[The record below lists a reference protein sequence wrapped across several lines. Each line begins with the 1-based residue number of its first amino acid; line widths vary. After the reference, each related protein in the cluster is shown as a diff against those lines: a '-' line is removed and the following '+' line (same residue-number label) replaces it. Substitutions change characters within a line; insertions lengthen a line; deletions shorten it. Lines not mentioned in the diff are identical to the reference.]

1 MFDLQ
6 PLLEPRSVA
15 VLGAS
20 RTAGRPG
27 NLLLRNIV
35 NGGYPGRLHGVN
47 PSARGIDIHGVP
59 TVADVADIGEAVD
72 LAMVCL
78 PREAV
83 LAGVEHAIS
92 HGARAVAVVTAGFAE
107 ADDWGVAE
115 QQRLVDLGDR
125 HGVPIIGPNTIG
137 TVSMGGRFRASFAE
151 LPVWSDGP
159 IAIVAQTGI
168 YTGAVLQTLA
178 ARGTMLGIRASV
190 DMGNRSNLTEEE
202 LVQHF
207 LNDGSTTTVGCYL
220 ERPHDAQ
227 RLAEVIAAR
236 RSDQHVVLLL
246 PTGSRAAYESSR
258 RHTGSDRQLQQAD
271 VAAVVQAGAVMAR
284 SSAEFVAAMRTGG
297 TGNAGRGGGVAVVT
311 GSGAVGVMATGQALD
326 AGLRM
331 AEFAPSTVAKVRDRF
346 PDWQQVANPLDL
358 WFGTPNADALLHDA
372 LLAVADD
379 ADVGHLLVTPLALAG
394 AGLAG
399 MLTAIEAICRRPG
412 SRVAVHVVAEG
423 LEADAWC
430 DAAARAGAV
439 VHGDT
444 AAAVSA
450 IAAFAA
456 TTAESS

>member
-115 QQRLVDLGDR
+115 QQRL
-125 HGVPIIGPNTIG
+125 
-137 TVSMGGRFRASFAE
+137 GGRFRASFAE

-423 LEADAWC
+423 LDADAWC